1 MRNPIQLSD
10 HFSYGRLLR
19 FTLPTIGMMIFT
31 SLYGMVDGFFVS
43 NYAGK
48 MPFAAINFTWPVLGM
63 LGVVGFMFGTGGNA
77 IISRLLG
84 QREPDRAQEVF
95 SMLVWLAVGIG
106 AVLTVLGW
114 LFLEPVLLWLGAS
127 QEILPQ
133 CVAYGRII
141 LLALPASLL
150 QYEFQ
155 TFLATAEKPRLGF
168 RFTLAAGIS
177 NMVLDAL
184 FIGVFKWGVTG
195 AALATAIGQCVGGL
209 GPLVYF
215 IRPNSSLLRLR
226 RYKYN
231 GKALLETCINGSS
244 ELLSSISMSV
254 ISMLYNFQL
263 MRYLGENGVAAYG
276 TLMYVNFIFIS
287 WFVGYC
293 VGVSPLIGYNYGA
306 QNHVEMKNLFRKSM
320 SLISV
325 FSVLMAVSAELAAG
339 ALSDLYVGYDPEL
352 RSLTVKAFR
361 ICSLSFLVCGFNIF
375 GSALFTAL
383 GNGPISAV
391 ISFFRTL
398 VCEVAAVLIL
408 PEILGIEGIW
418 WSVLVAEAVALL
430 LTGFFVVKFRERY
443 RYY

>member
-1 MRNPIQLSD
+1 MKDQIQLSD
-10 HFSYGRLLR
+10 HFSYGRLMR

-31 SLYGMVDGFFVS
+31 SLYGVVDGFFVS
-43 NYAGK
+43 NFAGK
-48 MPFAAINFTWPVLGM
+48 MPFAAVNFAWPALSV

-84 QREPDRAQEVF
+84 QKKQEEAKDIF
-95 SMLVWLAVGIG
+95 SMLVWLAIG
-106 AVLTVLGW
+106 LGVILAVLGW
-114 LFLEPVLLWLGAS
+114 IFLNPLLIWLGAS
-127 QEILPQ
+127 EELLPLCIQ
-133 CVAYGRII
+133 YGRII

-168 RFTLAAGIS
+168 RFTLAAGLA
-177 NMVLDAL
+177 NMALDAL
-184 FIGVFKWGVTG
+184 FIGVFKWGVIG
-195 AALATAIGQCVGGL
+195 AALATALGQYIGGI
-209 GPLVYF
+209 GPLIYF
-215 IRPNSSLLRLR
+215 ARPNGSLLRLR
-226 RYKYN
+226 RYTYN

-263 MRYLGENGVAAYG
+263 MRYIGENGVAAYG
-276 TLMYVNFIFIS
+276 TLMYVNFIFVS

-306 QNHVEMKNLFRKSM
+306 QNHAEMKSLFRKSLALV
-320 SLISV
+320 SA
-325 FSVLMAVSAELAAG
+325 FSVLMAASAEGLAG
-339 ALSDLYVGYDPEL
+339 TLSNLFVGYDPEL
-352 RSLTVKAFR
+352 RTLTVKAFR

-383 GNGPISAV
+383 GNGPISALV
-391 ISFFRTL
+391 SFFRTL
-398 VCEVAAVLIL
+398 VCEVAAVLLL
-408 PEILGIEGIW
+408 PLIFGIEGIW

-430 LTGFFVVKFRERY
+430 LTGFFVVKFRLRY

>member
-263 MRYLGENGVAAYG
+263 MRYIGENGVAAYG

>member
-106 AVLTVLGW
+106 AVLAVLGW

-177 NMVLDAL
+177 NCQDAG
-184 FIGVFKWGVTG
+184 FQQRQ
-195 AALATAIGQCVGGL
+195 GQ
-209 GPLVYF
+209 
-215 IRPNSSLLRLR
+215 
-226 RYKYN
+226 
-231 GKALLETCINGSS
+231 
-244 ELLSSISMSV
+244 
-254 ISMLYNFQL
+254 
-263 MRYLGENGVAAYG
+263 
-276 TLMYVNFIFIS
+276 
-287 WFVGYC
+287 
-293 VGVSPLIGYNYGA
+293 
-306 QNHVEMKNLFRKSM
+306 
-320 SLISV
+320 
-325 FSVLMAVSAELAAG
+325 
-339 ALSDLYVGYDPEL
+339 D
-352 RSLTVKAFR
+352 
-361 ICSLSFLVCGFNIF
+361 
-375 GSALFTAL
+375 
-383 GNGPISAV
+383 
-391 ISFFRTL
+391 
-398 VCEVAAVLIL
+398 
-408 PEILGIEGIW
+408 
-418 WSVLVAEAVALL
+418 
-430 LTGFFVVKFRERY
+430 RERPDCLLPG
-443 RYY
+443 RTSGRDH